1 MTEERDKG
9 GGGGAGTLLTF
20 ARLSVLLQDVPP
32 WAGALVATLCIL
44 ADEVAWL
51 WRLRTFIEV

>member
-1 MTEERDKG
+1 MAAETP
-9 GGGGAGTLLTF
+9 LTF

-32 WAGALVATLCIL
+32 WAGALVTALGVL